1 MNKKWIDS
9 LVLCTFL
16 WCMACS
22 PVIAALSSASFI
34 PCKAGIGQAAGGL
47 YQSYC
52 VRAGD
57 NLWNIS
63 RSYHVDLQTLM
74 LCNNLDS
81 KSVLRVGQTL
91 KLPSGQ
97 GRVHTIRRGETLWDI
112 ARHYH
117 ISLNQLR
124 QLNPDKKASNLTIGD
139 QINLPRGTS
148 RLAVATSSVQPS
160 RSIAARFAW
169 PIRGSITSTYGWRS
183 SGFHHGLDVAGD
195 LGDPV
200 RASAGGVVSF
210 TGNMG
215 LYGNTVIIDH
225 TGGMQT
231 LYAHLQTI
239 KIKSGDRVRGGEVI
253 ASVGNTGRSTG
264 PHLHFEIR
272 RDSERYDPLAYL
284 R

>member
-1 MNKKWIDS
+1 M
-9 LVLCTFL
+9 VLCTFL

-22 PVIAALSSASFI
+22 PVIAALSQASFI
-34 PCKAGIGQAAGGL
+34 PCKMGKGQVAGGL
-47 YQSYC
+47 MQSYC
-52 VRAGD
+52 VRPGD

-91 KLPSGQ
+91 KLPSAQGQ
-97 GRVHTIRRGETLWDI
+97 VHIIRQGETLWDI
-112 ARHYH
+112 ARRYN
-117 ISLNQLR
+117 INLNQLQ
-124 QLNPDKKASNLTIGD
+124 QLNPDKKASNLKIGD
-139 QINLPRGTS
+139 QINLPRTTA
-148 RLAVATSSVQPS
+148 RIAVAGSSIQPS
-160 RSIAARFAW
+160 RSIRTRFAW
-169 PIRGSITSTYGWRS
+169 PIKGTITSTYGWRS
-183 SGFHHGLDVAGD
+183 SGYHHGLDVAGD

-200 RASAGGVVSF
+200 RASTGGVVSF

-215 LYGNTVIIDH
+215 LYGNTVMIDH

-239 KIKSGDRVRGGEVI
+239 RVQSGDRVMRGDII
-253 ASVGNTGRSTG
+253 ASVGSTGRSTG

-272 RDSERYDPLAYL
+272 QGNERFDPLAYL